1 MCSEDKNNTPLTD
14 LTVLLKNNENNKG
27 TPNDNTSQ
35 HRKPS
40 PKQLK
45 KFAKSSSKDRVDGLS
60 CVREGFLKKVLSNNS
75 TNIIT
80 ALWQK
85 SSSIKYKYIKTMG
98 SIFAKIVTL
107 IIRICQLPIH

>member
-40 PKQLK
+40 SSKQLK
-45 KFAKSSSKDRVDGLS
+45 KFVKSSSKDRVDGLS
-60 CVREGFLKKVLSNNS
+60 CVREGFLKKGLSNNS

-85 SSSIKYKYIKTMG
+85 SSSI
-98 SIFAKIVTL
+98 
-107 IIRICQLPIH
+107 